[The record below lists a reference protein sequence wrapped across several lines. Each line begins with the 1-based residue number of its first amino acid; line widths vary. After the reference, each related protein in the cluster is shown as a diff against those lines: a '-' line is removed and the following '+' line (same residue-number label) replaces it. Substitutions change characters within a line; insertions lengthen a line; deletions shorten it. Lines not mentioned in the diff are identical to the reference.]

1 MPWLST
7 LSLVGRLAAVNA
19 VGCHMKTE
27 GISCGCQQEPG
38 LTCIE
43 AGEPWGNWYVE
54 LRDTLQRCRFSFQG
68 MWDPWMAGSLT
79 WDASTGTICNAH
91 CTFQDC
97 LPHSIGT
104 ICNAQTICPSN
115 YALWSFLLV
124 LYFWFWHSHWLQ
136 ITVGSGHKMSS
147 LSSSCLFKTL
157 ISRPPTAIMTNK
169 FWS

>member
-43 AGEPWGNWYVE
+43 AGEPWGNWYVAFE
-54 LRDTLQRCRFSFQG
+54 MRCRFSFQG
-68 MWDPWMAGSLT
+68 MWDPRMAGSST
-79 WDASTGTICNAH
+79 WDASIGTICNAH
-91 CTFQDC
+91 CTIQDY
-97 LPHSIGT
+97 LLHSIGT
-104 ICNAQTICPSN
+104 IYDAQTTCPSN

-124 LYFWFWHSHWLQ
+124 FFFWFWHSHWLQ
-136 ITVGSGHKMSS
+136 ITVVSGHKMSS

-169 FWS
+169 LWS

>member
-7 LSLVGRLAAVNA
+7 LSLVDWWVAVNA
-19 VGCHMKTE
+19 VGCHMKMDE
-27 GISCGCQQEPG
+27 ISCGCQQEPG

-43 AGEPWGNWYVE
+43 AGEPWGNWYIQ

-91 CTFQDC
+91 CTFKDC

-124 LYFWFWHSHWLQ
+124 LYFWFLHSHWLQ
-136 ITVGSGHKMSS
+136 ITVVSVHKMSS
-147 LSSSCLFKTL
+147 LSSTCLFKTL
-157 ISRPPTAIMTNK
+157 ISRPPTGIMTNK

>member
-1 MPWLST
+1 MPSWLST
-7 LSLVGRLAAVNA
+7 LSRLAAVNA

-27 GISCGCQQEPG
+27 EISCGCQQEPG

-43 AGEPWGNWYVE
+43 AGEPWGNWYVAFE
-54 LRDTLQRCRFSFQG
+54 MRCRFSFQG
-68 MWDPWMAGSLT
+68 MWDPRMAGSST
-79 WDASTGTICNAH
+79 WDASTGTICNANF
-91 CTFQDC
+91 TIQDY

-104 ICNAQTICPSN
+104 ICNTQTICPSN

-136 ITVGSGHKMSS
+136 ITVVSGHKMSS

-157 ISRPPTAIMTNK
+157 ISRPPAAIMTNK
-169 FWS
+169 LWS

>member
-1 MPWLST
+1 MPSWLST

-27 GISCGCQQEPG
+27 EISCGCQQEPG

-43 AGEPWGNWYVE
+43 AGEPWGNWYIQ

-68 MWDPWMAGSLT
+68 MWDPWMAGSST
-79 WDASTGTICNAH
+79 WDASTGTIC
-91 CTFQDC
+91 TTK
-97 LPHSIGT
+97 I
-104 ICNAQTICPSN
+104 ICFVCPSN

-124 LYFWFWHSHWLQ
+124 LFFWFWYSRWLQ

-157 ISRPPTAIMTNK
+157 ISRPPTGIMTNK
-169 FWS
+169 LWS